1 MIIYKRLP
9 PLTQIASLYAIIVLV
24 IYTWTIL
31 WSFWKLP
38 SWLNFLSIGEIL
50 TIYAYSLTTN
60 LLESLLVLCLPLG
73 LSLILP
79 CKWSSEAFVTRG
91 IVVALSNLGYVTFIL
106 IQSQS
111 LDNYPANIVRL
122 VPVVFL
128 ASLILSFLIG
138 KVKLL
143 VKTIDFF
150 AEQAIVFLYITIPL
164 SLVSLIVVLTRL
176 LF

>member
-1 MIIYKRLP
+1 MVIYKRFP
-9 PLTQIASLYAIIVLV
+9 PLTQITSVYAIIVLV

-38 SWLNFLSIGEIL
+38 SWLNFLSFGEIL

-79 CKWSSEAFVTRG
+79 RKWFSEAFVTCG
-91 IVVALSNLGYVTFIL
+91 TVVALLNLGYVAFIL

-111 LDNYPANIVRL
+111 LDNYPVNIVRL
-122 VPVVFL
+122 VPVIFL

-138 KVKLL
+138 KVKFL
-143 VKTIDFF
+143 VKAIDFF
-150 AEQAIVFLYITIPL
+150 AEQATVFLYITIPL
-164 SLVSLIVVLTRL
+164 SLISLMVVLARL
-176 LF
+176 IF